1 MRETGRSV
9 NKRMQIHGV
18 KLKSRWEMYDCFH
31 KLVSEVQIGH
41 TIQILSPSMFVPLG
55 SNLLTEGVHDH
66 DNNSLAQQG
75 LMKSIDAYTKSWSW
89 VGLSLTLPSQ
99 PEWLA
104 FCHCWPLSTLPPWHW
119 ECASTLSSLSWWPS
133 LGSSSMT
140 PFPRPVPRVHCALAP
155 GSLFPP
161 QPTCYS
167 HISPRNDLT
176 SVLEQQEN
184 NRKSS
189 LGSVKI
195 VR

>member
-1 MRETGRSV
+1 
-9 NKRMQIHGV
+9 MQIHGV

-99 PEWLA
+99 PE
-104 FCHCWPLSTLPPWHW
+104 
-119 ECASTLSSLSWWPS
+119 
-133 LGSSSMT
+133 
-140 PFPRPVPRVHCALAP
+140 
-155 GSLFPP
+155 
-161 QPTCYS
+161 
-167 HISPRNDLT
+167 
-176 SVLEQQEN
+176 
-184 NRKSS
+184 
-189 LGSVKI
+189 
-195 VR
+195 